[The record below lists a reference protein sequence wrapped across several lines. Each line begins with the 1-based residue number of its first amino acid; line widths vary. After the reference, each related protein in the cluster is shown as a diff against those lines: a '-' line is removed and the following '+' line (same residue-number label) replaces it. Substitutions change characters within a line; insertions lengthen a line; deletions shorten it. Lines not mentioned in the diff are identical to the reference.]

1 VQVNDSIITLKAYQT
16 VPTWSRM
23 KSVFLFDFDGTI
35 SKEEMLPLI
44 AKKTNLTAEISR
56 LTEDTIQGKIPFEE
70 SFLKR
75 VKLLERIPLQI
86 VQSIFLEAPVNLKLL
101 SWIKE
106 HRELCFVVTGQ
117 LDIWIKPWLEK
128 HELIG
133 FYSEASLTTEG
144 IKVNKII
151 DKSAVISNFA
161 GREVVMVGDGAND
174 ASLMEKANI
183 SIGTEIVH
191 KVPEMIWEVADLVVW
206 EEDALC
212 RILSRLL

>member
-1 VQVNDSIITLKAYQT
+1 MVS
-16 VPTWSRM
+16 TWSKM

-35 SKEEMLPLI
+35 SKKEMLPLI
-44 AKKTNLTAEISR
+44 AKNTNSIAEISR
-56 LTEDTIQGKIPFEE
+56 LTEDTIQGKITFKE

-75 VKLLERIPLQI
+75 VKLLEQIPLEI
-86 VQSIFLEAPVNLKLL
+86 IQSIFLEAPVNLKLL

-133 FYSEASLTTEG
+133 FYSEASVTTEG

-151 DKSAVISNFA
+151 DKGAVISNFV

-174 ASLMEKANI
+174 VSLMEKANI

-191 KVPEMIWEVADLVVW
+191 KVPAMVWEVADLVVW